1 MDENIAPTRWGRV
14 RFGSRRM
21 PAMAVA
27 VPTGFVVAAL
37 FGAAGAILRPEAP
50 LLFGVILGLCLWGP
64 SLALVW
70 ALVVDRSTLRGAVR
84 DPEESV
90 ASSWYERAAGG
101 AFQDTLT
108 AAGLALAVVAIWRL
122 EFTATLALLGVVLFA
137 MGSFAVRYVLCAR
150 RG

>member
-1 MDENIAPTRWGRV
+1 MDESIAPTRWGRV

-37 FGAAGAILRPEAP
+37 FGAAGAILRPELPERPEAP
-50 LLFGVILGLCLWGP
+50 LLFGIILGLCLWVP

-70 ALVVDRSTLRGAVR
+70 
-84 DPEESV
+84 
-90 ASSWYERAAGG
+90 
-101 AFQDTLT
+101 
-108 AAGLALAVVAIWRL
+108 ALAVVAIWRL